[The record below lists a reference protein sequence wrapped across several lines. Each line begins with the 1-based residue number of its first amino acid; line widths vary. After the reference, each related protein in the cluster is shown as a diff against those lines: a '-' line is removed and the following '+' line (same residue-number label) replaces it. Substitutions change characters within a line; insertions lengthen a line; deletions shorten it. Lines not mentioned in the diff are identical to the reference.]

1 MTSNTPTC
9 KNYWLSAF
17 QCPSTDPA
25 GNKKL
30 LSSCGTNTMSVITI
44 RYPFLQCLTSW
55 LPFHNNECT
64 MKTYMVGSQIH
75 YTYSFT
81 ILVHNILKSKH
92 VQCINCVI
100 NFLSKGCGWDSA
112 SCTSSHISIFPNYDN
127 FLACSCCSD
136 LVTMVLVTMVLL
148 VVK

>member
-1 MTSNTPTC
+1 MWDLSVTSNTPTC

-25 GNKKL
+25 GNEKL

-92 VQCINCVI
+92 VQCISCVI
-100 NFLSKGCGWDSA
+100 NFLSKGCGWHVQAHTFPFSQIMI
-112 SCTSSHISIFPNYDN
+112 ISWH
-127 FLACSCCSD
+127 
-136 LVTMVLVTMVLL
+136 
-148 VVK
+148 VVVVVI